1 MHPLEVAAWL
11 PNPNPNPTP
20 NPNPSPTPTPKPTNT
35 RGAQSGRGAE
45 FGTTTERRAALDH
58 TTPLYTALGDTVKKV
73 VEFAAE
79 SLTSQ

>member
-45 FGTTTERRAALDH
+45 FGRTTQALDH